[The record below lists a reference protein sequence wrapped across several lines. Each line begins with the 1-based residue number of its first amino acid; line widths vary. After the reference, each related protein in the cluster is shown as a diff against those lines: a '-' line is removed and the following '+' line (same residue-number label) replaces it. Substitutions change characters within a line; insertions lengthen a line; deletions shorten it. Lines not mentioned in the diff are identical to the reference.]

1 VKRSKVKV
9 VWDGQ
14 LEGHVS
20 RRLSAQ

>member
-9 VWDGQ
+9 VWDGH

-20 RRLSAQ
+20 RWLSAQ